1 MLVGEGGRGK
11 APCPRLP
18 ARSDPS
24 PMLLDDDM
32 AEQIGVCDD
41 PIVSRNIARWIDC
54 TQMDRD
60 GARGAL
66 HARLWHLF
74 VRGSNAFS
82 ESVWCN

>member
-1 MLVGEGGRGK
+1 MTVGEGGRGK
-11 APCPRLP
+11 APGPRLS

-32 AEQIGVCDD
+32 TEQIGVCDD

-54 TQMDRD
+54 MQMDQDR
-60 GARGAL
+60 ARGAL
-66 HARLWHLF
+66 HARLWHPF

-82 ESVWCN
+82 ESVSCN